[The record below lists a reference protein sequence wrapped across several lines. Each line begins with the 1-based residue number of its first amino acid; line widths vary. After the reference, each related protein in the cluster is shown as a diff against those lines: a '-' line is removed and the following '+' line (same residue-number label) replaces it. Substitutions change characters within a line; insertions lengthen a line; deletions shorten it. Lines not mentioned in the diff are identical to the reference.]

1 MSERP
6 RLLLID
12 GSSYIY
18 RAFYAI
24 SHLSNSKGFPTN
36 AIYGFTQMILK
47 VLKDEQPEYL
57 AVVLDAKG
65 PTFRSEAYKE
75 YKANRPA
82 MPEGLVPQIPY
93 IKKIIEAY
101 RIPRLEM
108 EGYEADDLIGAVAKR
123 LEQDAD
129 VTIITG
135 DKDILQLVSDHI
147 QVYDPMKDKRFGVE
161 EVFERFGLRPDQMV
175 EMMGLAGDA
184 IDNIPGVPGIGE
196 KTATELIKTFGS
208 IENLLAHLDQVR
220 QKKLKEKLETYG
232 EQARLSRHLATIR
245 TDIPISIELKDFRL
259 PSPDRKA
266 LREIF
271 KELEFNKLLRDLPEE
286 DRSGEKDYR
295 LVTD

>member
-57 AVVLDAKG
+57 AVVLDTKG

-93 IKKIIEAY
+93 IKRIIESY
-101 RIPRLEM
+101 RIPMLEL

-135 DKDILQLVSDHI
+135 DKDILQLVSDRIH
-147 QVYDPMKDKRFGVE
+147 VYDPMKEKRFGVE

-208 IENLLAHLDQVR
+208 IENLLAHLDM
-220 QKKLKEKLETYG
+220 
-232 EQARLSRHLATIR
+232 
-245 TDIPISIELKDFRL
+245 
-259 PSPDRKA
+259 
-266 LREIF
+266 
-271 KELEFNKLLRDLPEE
+271 
-286 DRSGEKDYR
+286 
-295 LVTD
+295 